1 MSKAI
6 TLSVDALEIS
16 VEEGV
21 TVTAAIAYAADS
33 AGKSPVTRSSVGGMP
48 RAPLCGMGVCQECRV
63 TINGRPHQLAC
74 QTLCTQD
81 MDVRTAAP
89 EFAQ

>member
-6 TLSVDALEIS
+6 TLSIDARTVS

-21 TVTAAIAYAADS
+21 TVAAAIARAAG
-33 AGKSPVTRSSVGGMP
+33 GKPALTRSSVGGKP

-63 TINGRPHQLAC
+63 TINGRQHQLAC
-74 QTLCTQD
+74 QTLCAQGMQVSTAGQEFTQ
-81 MDVRTAAP
+81 
-89 EFAQ
+89 